1 MGVNYMI
8 SFIVVILLLCI
19 LFGICDIKSILK
31 GNKNKY
37 EYKYR
42 NDKENSSNNIFP
54 LKTQAQI
61 DKELEEQERKNWKP
75 NKKLFVT
82 KEMKEQIF
90 GN

>member
-1 MGVNYMI
+1 MI

-19 LFGICDIKSILK
+19 LFVICDIKSILK

-54 LKTQAQI
+54 LKTQTQI

-82 KEMKEQIF
+82 KEIKEQIF